1 MHFAKLLVD
10 LLAILND
17 YYWRKNSLVISY
29 ETLFLLS
36 IASASKHTTQLYLF
50 SNHLKSSAFFASRF
64 TCIYSFFR
72 DSIALVGSAS
82 D

>member
-1 MHFAKLLVD
+1 MT
-10 LLAILND
+10 
-17 YYWRKNSLVISY
+17 SY

-36 IASASKHTTQLYLF
+36 NASASKNTTQLYLF
-50 SNHLKSSAFFASRF
+50 SNHLKLSAFFAFRF

>member
-1 MHFAKLLVD
+1 VT
-10 LLAILND
+10 
-17 YYWRKNSLVISY
+17 SY
-29 ETLFLLS
+29 EKLFLLS
-36 IASASKHTTQLYLF
+36 NALASKNTTQLNLF
-50 SNHLKSSAFFASRF
+50 SNHLKLSAFFAFRF

>member
-1 MHFAKLLVD
+1 MT
-10 LLAILND
+10 
-17 YYWRKNSLVISY
+17 SY

-36 IASASKHTTQLYLF
+36 NASASKNTTQLYLF
-50 SNHLKSSAFFASRF
+50 SNHLLKLSAFFAFRF

-72 DSIALVGSAS
+72 DSIALIGSAS